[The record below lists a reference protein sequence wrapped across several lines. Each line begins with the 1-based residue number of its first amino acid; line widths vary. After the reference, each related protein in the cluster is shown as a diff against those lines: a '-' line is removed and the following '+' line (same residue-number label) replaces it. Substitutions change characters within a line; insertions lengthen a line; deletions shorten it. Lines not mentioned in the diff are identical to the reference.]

1 MTFRLPTTSTLFPYT
16 TLFRSDIEQHLSVSK
31 LGKLVFTQQHHVLV
45 QAADNHLILSKKF
58 LQRQEL
64 EAFFAGFFFL
74 LPEKLPIFRSK
85 NLRALEIHSPN
96 VSHPHNTTF

>member
-1 MTFRLPTTSTLFPYT
+1 MKKTQIVAFETFGEGFFLPGCGQA
-16 TLFRSDIEQHLSVSK
+16 DIEQHLSVSK

-64 EAFFAGFFFL
+64 EAFRSEEHTSELQSRGHLVCRL
-74 LPEKLPIFRSK
+74 LLEKK
-85 NLRALEIHSPN
+85 K
-96 VSHPHNTTF
+96 TTQCR